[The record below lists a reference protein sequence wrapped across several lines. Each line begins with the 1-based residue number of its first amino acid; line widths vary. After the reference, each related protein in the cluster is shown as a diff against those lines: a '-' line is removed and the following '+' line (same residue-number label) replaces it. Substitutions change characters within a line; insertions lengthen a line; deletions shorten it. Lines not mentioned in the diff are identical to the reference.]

1 MQTTNNP
8 STVGCD
14 APDTLRAAKH
24 HSYGSISLSFPWQGV
39 IDHGPMWDFK
49 MKTAGVFSG
58 GGCRATERCTRWWN
72 RQAGKDTETRAFTR
86 PRTLRDWR
94 DSIEEPETVDAA
106 ALTAAACPPW
116 KTASAE
122 SCCFEMIFNWGA
134 FFGTVSI
141 ARKRH
146 ARTSVRVRPFF
157 SSAVATRR
165 CLFWWFSAVASLD
178 KLNVFVPRIFVL

>member
-8 STVGCD
+8 STVGCG

-58 GGCRATERCTRWWN
+58 GGCRVTERCTRWWN

-106 ALTAAACPPW
+106 ALTAAACLP
-116 KTASAE
+116 ALE
-122 SCCFEMIFNWGA
+122 DCF
-134 FFGTVSI
+134 S
-141 ARKRH
+141 
-146 ARTSVRVRPFF
+146 RVL
-157 SSAVATRR
+157 
-165 CLFWWFSAVASLD
+165 LFWNDFQLGFFFLVLCPSQEKDMPEPALKWGPFSAVLQRLED
-178 KLNVFVPRIFVL
+178 VCFDGFQRLPLWIN

>member
-1 MQTTNNP
+1 MQTRNNP

-24 HSYGSISLSFPWQGV
+24 HNYGSISLSFPWQGV

-58 GGCRATERCTRWWN
+58 GGCRVTERCTRWWN

-106 ALTAAACPPW
+106 ALTAAACLPACLGRLLQQSP
-116 KTASAE
+116 
-122 SCCFEMIFNWGA
+122 
-134 FFGTVSI
+134 
-141 ARKRH
+141 
-146 ARTSVRVRPFF
+146 
-157 SSAVATRR
+157 AV
-165 CLFWWFSAVASLD
+165 LKWFSIGGLFFWYCVRR
-178 KLNVFVPRIFVL
+178 KKKTCPNQR